1 MPSKPRVFIGSSVE
15 GRGIA
20 EHVQSELETFAE
32 CVRWSQGVVGVS
44 ESTLDSLF
52 VVVKDFDFAV
62 LVLTP
67 GDLDP
72 EPIKGRHSPRDN
84 ILFELGLFVGALGRG
99 RTFVIH
105 AKDAIMTHALDFAG
119 LTPITFMPRGAQERE
134 AALAPVC
141 SLLRSLVQAS
151 YRPRSEPPTISVSET
166 MTRMA
171 SEPPSGTTD
180 LAKQTARLRRKI
192 DSVLPVAPRKS
203 DPDMFVVP
211 RKSEPER
218 PKKG

>member
-1 MPSKPRVFIGSSVE
+1 MASKPRVFIGSSVE

-20 EHVQSELETFAE
+20 EHIQGDLESLAE

-44 ESTLDSLF
+44 ESTLESLF
-52 VVVKDFDFAV
+52 VVVKDFDFAI

-67 GDLDP
+67 GDLDS

-99 RTFVIH
+99 RTFTIH
-105 AKDAIMTHALDFAG
+105 AKDAAMTHSLDFAG
-119 LTPITFMPRGAQERE
+119 VTSITFVSRGPHDRE
-134 AALAPVC
+134 AALMPVC
-141 SLLRSLVQAS
+141 SLLRSSIQS
-151 YRPRSEPPTISVSET
+151 TYRPRSEPPLLSVSDT
-166 MTRMA
+166 MTRMSADPA
-171 SEPPSGTTD
+171 SGTD

-192 DSVLPVAPRKS
+192 DSVLPAAPR
-203 DPDMFVVP
+203 
-211 RKSEPER
+211 RSEPER

>member
-1 MPSKPRVFIGSSVE
+1 MASKPRVFIGSSVE

-20 EHVQSELETFAE
+20 EHVQGDLESFAE

-52 VVVKDFDFAV
+52 VVVRDFDFAV

-84 ILFELGLFVGALGRG
+84 ILFELGLFVGSLGRG
-99 RTFVIH
+99 RTFIIH
-105 AKDAIMTHALDFAG
+105 TKDAGMTQSLDFAG
-119 LTPITFMPRGAQERE
+119 VSSITFAPRTGQDRDS
-134 AALAPVC
+134 ALAPAC
-141 SLLRSLVQAS
+141 SLLRSSIQS
-151 YRPRSEPPTISVSET
+151 TYRPRSEPPTISMTDT

-171 SEPPSGTTD
+171 VDPPSGTD
-180 LAKQTARLRRKI
+180 LARQTARLRRKI
-192 DSVLPVAPRKS
+192 DSVLPAPI
-203 DPDMFVVP
+203 
-211 RKSEPER
+211 RKSEPGI
-218 PKKG
+218 KK

>member
-1 MPSKPRVFIGSSVE
+1 MASKPRVFIGSSVE

-20 EHVQSELETFAE
+20 EHIQGDLENLAE

-44 ESTLDSLF
+44 ESTLESLF
-52 VVVKDFDFAV
+52 VVVKDFDFAI

-67 GDLDP
+67 GDLDS

-99 RTFVIH
+99 RTFTIH
-105 AKDAIMTHALDFAG
+105 GKDAAMTHTLDFAG
-119 LTPITFMPRGAQERE
+119 LTPLTFMSKGPQDRE
-134 AALAPVC
+134 TALAPVC
-141 SLLRSLVQAS
+141 SLIRSSIQS
-151 YRPRSEPPTISVSET
+151 TFRPRSEPPMLSVSDT
-166 MTRMA
+166 MTRMSSDA
-171 SEPPSGTTD
+171 GSGTTD

-192 DSVLPVAPRKS
+192 DSVLPAPR
-203 DPDMFVVP
+203 
-211 RKSEPER
+211 RLETER

>member
-1 MPSKPRVFIGSSVE
+1 MAAKPRIFIGSSVE
-15 GRGIA
+15 SRGIA
-20 EHVQSELETFAE
+20 EHIQSDLENLAE

-44 ESTLDSLF
+44 ESTLESLF
-52 VVVKDFDFAV
+52 VVVKDFDFAI

-105 AKDAIMTHALDFAG
+105 AKDVAMTHALDFAG
-119 LTPITFMPRGAQERE
+119 LTSITFTPRAPHERE
-134 AALAPVC
+134 AALAPAC
-141 SLLRSLVQAS
+141 SMLHSLIQSS

-166 MTRMA
+166 MTRMSA
-171 SEPPSGTTD
+171 DPPSGTTD
-180 LAKQTARLRRKI
+180 LAKQTARLRRRI
-192 DSVLPVAPRKS
+192 DSVLPAARKS
-203 DPDMFVVP
+203 DPD
-211 RKSEPER
+211 
-218 PKKG
+218 

>member
-1 MPSKPRVFIGSSVE
+1 MASKPRVFIGSSVE

-20 EHVQSELETFAE
+20 EYIQADLETFTE

-44 ESTLDSLF
+44 ESTLESLF
-52 VVVKDFDFAV
+52 VVVKDFDFAI

-99 RTFVIH
+99 RTFIVH
-105 AKDAIMTHALDFAG
+105 AKDAVMTHSLDFSG
-119 LTPITFMPRGAQERE
+119 LTAITFTPRASQERD
-134 AALAPVC
+134 AAIAPVC
-141 SLLRSLVQAS
+141 TVLRSSIQS
-151 YRPRSEPPTISVSET
+151 TYRPRSEPPTISVTDT
-166 MTRMA
+166 MTRMSA
-171 SEPPSGTTD
+171 DPPSGTD

-192 DSVLPVAPRKS
+192 DSVLPGPIR
-203 DPDMFVVP
+203 
-211 RKSEPER
+211 RSEPER
-218 PKKG
+218 GKKG

>member
-20 EHVQSELETFAE
+20 EYVQSDLETFAE

-44 ESTLDSLF
+44 ESTLESLF

-72 EPIKGRHSPRDN
+72 GPIKGRHSPRDN

-105 AKDAIMTHALDFAG
+105 IKDAAMTHSLDFAG
-119 LTPITFMPRGAQERE
+119 LSSITFAPRGTQDRE
-134 AALAPVC
+134 ASLGPAC
-141 SLLRSLVQAS
+141 TLLRSSIQS
-151 YRPRSEPPTISVSET
+151 TYRPRSEPPTISVTDT
-166 MTRMA
+166 MTRMVA
-171 SEPPSGTTD
+171 DPPSGTD

-192 DSVLPVAPRKS
+192 DSVMPAS
-203 DPDMFVVP
+203 P

-218 PKKG
+218 GKKG